1 MELQQTIKSQEPFRK
16 KDHQTSGEMLTHDL
30 SWFVQVLATR
40 LKLYWERECDFK
52 DILELTPPEII
63 GDSSYARFLTENQ
76 INFEER
82 LLLILSLIP
91 HLQPQLLDQFFIKNA
106 TYDREFTE
114 FGGVIES
121 PNKGFLPTGETA
133 LFILA
138 GDDLNKKLKYNYLY
152 SQHHLFA
159 QKSILSLDRSND
171 RSPYLSGQLR
181 INEHYL
187 DMFTGLQRP
196 SNQYSSEFPA
206 QPINTTLE
214 WDDLILSQDTLDEVL
229 EILSWIEHGD
239 TLLHQWEML
248 ARIKPGYRT
257 IFHGPPGTGKTLTA
271 TLLGKATEKPVY
283 RIDLSKVISKYIGE
297 TEKNL
302 SRVFDQAENK
312 DWILF
317 FDEADALFGKR
328 TQVNNAHDRYA
339 NQEVSYL
346 LQRIED
352 FPGVI
357 ILASNMRTN
366 LDDAFTRR
374 FQSIIH
380 FPMPDPEERLLL
392 WQKSFSKHCTLDK
405 TIDLEQIARDYPLA
419 GGSLINVVR
428 YCSLEALKR
437 NSTMIQLE
445 DLEMGIRKE
454 MLKEGKT
461 S

>member
-1 MELQQTIKSQEPFRK
+1 MELLKTTLNNGITQNYDLT
-16 KDHQTSGEMLTHDL
+16 EMGKVLALDL
-30 SWFVQVLATR
+30 NWFSHVLATR
-40 LKLYWERECDFK
+40 LKLYWEHECDVT
-52 DILELTPPEII
+52 DISQVVPPGINGRSPYAQFLLENKL
-63 GDSSYARFLTENQ
+63 
-76 INFEER
+76 NFEER
-82 LLLILSLIP
+82 LLLVLALIP
-91 HLQPQLLDQFFIKNA
+91 HLQPQLLDQFFVKNA
-106 TYDREFTE
+106 TYDKEFTE
-114 FGGVIES
+114 FGGVLET

-133 LFILA
+133 LFLLA
-138 GDDLNKKLKYNYLY
+138 GDDLNRRLACLNLFG
-152 SQHHLFA
+152 QHHLFS
-159 QKSILSLDRSND
+159 QKNILTLDRNND

-181 INEHYL
+181 VNEYFL
-187 DMFTGLQRP
+187 DIFTGLDRP
-196 SNQYSSEFPA
+196 SNQYSMEFPA
-206 QPINTTLE
+206 QPISTTLE
-214 WDDLILSQDTLDEVL
+214 WEDLILSQDTLDEVM
-229 EILSWIEHGD
+229 EIMTWIEHGHI
-239 TLLHQWEML
+239 LLYQWEML
-248 ARIKPGYRT
+248 ARIKPGYRA

-271 TLLGKATEKPVY
+271 TLLGKATGKQVY
-283 RIDLSKVISKYIGE
+283 RIDLSKVVSKYIGE

-302 SRVFDQAENK
+302 ARVFDHAENK

-352 FPGVI
+352 FAGVI
-357 ILASNMRTN
+357 ILASNMRSN

-392 WQKSFSKHCTLDK
+392 WEKSFSKHSTLEDA
-405 TIDLEQIARDYPLA
+405 IDLEQIARDYQLA

-437 NSTMIQLE
+437 NSTRIILD

-454 MLKEGKT
+454 MLKAGKT